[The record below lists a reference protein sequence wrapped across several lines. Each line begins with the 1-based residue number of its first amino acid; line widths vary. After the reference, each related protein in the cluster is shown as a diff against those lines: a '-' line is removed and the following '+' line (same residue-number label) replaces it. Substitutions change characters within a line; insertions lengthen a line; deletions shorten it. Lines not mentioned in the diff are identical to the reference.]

1 MLRLPKPEEPQGLK
15 PDLEARISAR
25 LNRLRKKSAMKI
37 YRRLKPA
44 LDEENK
50 QLIGTTEV
58 VP

>member
-1 MLRLPKPEEPQGLK
+1 MRVQGLK
-15 PDLEARISAR
+15 PRYWLGCSAR

-44 LDEENK
+44 QDDKNK